1 MADEKVAEKIIEEE
15 AAGDGSKGMLV
26 DRTEYLTSGVHIG
39 MKTCTKY
46 MKRFVYKIRD
56 DGLSVFNVQKVD
68 ERVVVAAKF
77 LSGFEKIMA
86 VSRKSNGMKAVIKF
100 SDIVGGKHVAGRFPP
115 GTLTNPAFKEFFE
128 PDVIIVV
135 DPLIDRQAVLEAK
148 KKRIPVVALCDTFN
162 DANDVDV
169 VIPVNN
175 NGKKA
180 IALIFWLLSREV
192 LKNRKKIKSN
202 GEFKHDLKEFG
213 SE

>member
-15 AAGDGSKGMLV
+15 TTSDGTKGMLV

-100 SDIVGGKHVAGRFPP
+100 SDIVGGKHVAGRFHP
-115 GTLTNPAFKEFFE
+115 GTLTNPSFKDFFE

-135 DPLIDRQAVLEAK
+135 DPLIDKQAVLEAK

-169 VIPVNN
+169 VIPMNN

-192 LKNRKKIKSN
+192 LKNRGKIKSN